1 MAIPLAPMRDFCKQD
16 RPATATIQV
25 SSSSAADMPSISPSL
40 PLMFKAHVLG
50 SVTARVALDAQRSS
64 PRSFTA
70 AMEAIRNAESK
81 LARHV
86 SCQTLPVMRLQ
97 EKALK
102 LADLRCRLYNE
113 TSPLERATAV
123 ETVLTNVRNVQRHGS
138 AGALM
143 MAQLCGPEQVLLR
156 RRDVLSSRFWAGELN
171 QRGVFRQQVEQLVE
185 LERGYV
191 PAGYPTEQII
201 HSIFNH
207 LERACPQAPTFNPQS
222 SVLARFRQDVLG
234 TQTLRA
240 ETSTPA

>member
-1 MAIPLAPMRDFCKQD
+1 MSDFCKQD
-16 RPATATIQV
+16 KPATATIKV
-25 SSSSAADMPSISPSL
+25 SSPSAADMPSISSSL

-50 SVTARVALDAQRSS
+50 SVTARVALDAQHSS

-86 SCQTLPVMRLQ
+86 SRQTLPALRLQ

-113 TSPLERATAV
+113 TTPVERATAV
-123 ETVLTNVRNVQRHGS
+123 EMVLTNVRNVQRHGS
-138 AGALM
+138 DGALM
-143 MAQLCGPEQVLLR
+143 MAQLCDPEQVLLR

-171 QRGVFRQQVEQLVE
+171 QRGGFTQQLEQLVE
-185 LERGYV
+185 LERSYV
-191 PAGYPTEQII
+191 PAGYPREQII

-207 LERACPQAPTFNPQS
+207 LERACPHAPTFNPQS
-222 SVLARFRQDVLG
+222 RVLSHFRQHVLR